1 MTSMPSELISLF
13 GSSLFGSLMRIWSFS
28 TIARHRE
35 RLLAL
40 QRRTVGEASIQNIRS
55 VRSSGLQLTRR
66 LIALT
71 AVFFVIAFP
80 KLLAVWR
87 PELSISVG
95 YPQMSEGFLFFSSS
109 YEKIR
114 WVQLKGCVITPL
126 DTHLLSAIVGL
137 YFGGS
142 LVEHA

>member
-1 MTSMPSELISLF
+1 
-13 GSSLFGSLMRIWSFS
+13 MRIWSFS

-35 RLLAL
+35 RILAL
-40 QRRTVGEASIQNIRS
+40 QRRGVVSAIQGTRS
-55 VRSSGLQLTRR
+55 ARGTGLQLTRR

-80 KLLAVWR
+80 KLLAIWR

-95 YPQMSEGFLFFSSS
+95 YPQMSEGFLFFSSA